1 METAVSP
8 PCSGA
13 SAPTQ
18 GQVRTQGEGRCL
30 QGGKT
35 ALTRNRLG
43 DTLILGSPAS
53 RTMRNRGL
61 LPKSP
66 AHGLSVRAAGAEW
79 EVSIMYLSLPSGK
92 NTGHTSRPGR
102 TAVDEFLFFLI
113 DEFHT
118 HIACSTLSLYIICT
132 ENVSLS
138 FLRWRNKNKEKFCS
152 SQVPP

>member
-1 METAVSP
+1 METAVST

-35 ALTRNRLG
+35 ALTRNRPG

-53 RTMRNRGL
+53 RTVRNSLSPQPMAVL
-61 LPKSP
+61 LGQPERTGRSR
-66 AHGLSVRAAGAEW
+66 SC
-79 EVSIMYLSLPSGK
+79 GK
-92 NTGHTSRPGR
+92 NTGHTSRPRR
-102 TAVDEFLFFLI
+102 TAVDEFLFFFI

-118 HIACSTLSLYIICT
+118 HITCSTLSLYITCT
-132 ENVSLS
+132 ENVSFS
-138 FLRWRNKNKEKFCS
+138 FLRWKNKNKEKFCS